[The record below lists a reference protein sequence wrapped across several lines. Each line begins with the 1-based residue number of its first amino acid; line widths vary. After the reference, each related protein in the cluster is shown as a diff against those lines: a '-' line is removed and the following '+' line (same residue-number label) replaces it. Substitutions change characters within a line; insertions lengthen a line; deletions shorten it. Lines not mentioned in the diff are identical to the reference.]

1 MRGLSKVQVD
11 VMTALFGVDGGFEG
25 LGRKAVSTA
34 APDAVPLET
43 GPDAPAIDFD
53 QVRFRYPTASEISLA
68 SLESIALPVPEHTDA
83 NAEVLRDVSFHAPAG
98 KLTALVGPS
107 GAGKTTITAL
117 VARLY
122 DPRSGRVLVGDAD
135 IKGVTQDSLH
145 EVIGVATQDAHMFHD
160 TIRANLSHAKP
171 DATEAALLQP

>member
-11 VMTALFGVDGGFEG
+11 VMTALVSFDRVFEV
-25 LGRKAVSTA
+25 LDPKPLITD

-43 GPDAPAIDFD
+43 GPAAPAIDFD

-68 SLESIALPVPEHTDA
+68 SLESIALPVPERTDA
-83 NAEVLRDVSFHAPAG
+83 NADVLRDISFHAPAG

-107 GAGKTTITAL
+107 GAGKTTITHL

-122 DPRSGRVLVGDAD
+122 DPRSGTIRIGGSD
-135 IKGVTQDSLH
+135 IKAATHHSL
-145 EVIGVATQDAHMFHD
+145 
-160 TIRANLSHAKP
+160 P
-171 DATEAALLQP
+171 DPSALLTQNHPI